1 MLKKILI
8 VAGILAL
15 TGCATH
21 QQANTA
27 VGAGVG
33 AVIGHAIGGSS
44 GAVVGGVVGTAI
56 GSQHPV
62 TQPAPVYGYPA
73 PVYVVP
79 DRRAQ
84 CQIYNERIYNCGR
97 IYDPI
102 HRNHCWNN
110 ETNNYNRCLYQ

>member
-1 MLKKILI
+1 MLKKLVAVGTLI
-8 VAGILAL
+8 VL

-33 AVIGHAIGGSS
+33 AVIGHAIGGSN
-44 GAVVGGVVGTAI
+44 GAVLGGVVGTAI

-62 TQPAPVYGYPA
+62 HSHPA

-102 HRNHCWNN
+102 HRNRCWNS
-110 ETNNYNRCLYQ
+110 ETHNYNRCLYQ